1 MKSIILSLALTL
13 GVLGQAMAE
22 TRYVSDRL
30 EIQMRAGKGTQFRIL
45 RSLPS
50 GTPLE
55 ILEVDK
61 QNQYSRVRAPDG
73 VEGWVL
79 NHLLMSGP
87 SARDRLARA
96 EKKLARL
103 ELENSKLKT
112 SLAELRKAKGSTDQ
126 ERSSLQKEAS
136 KLGQELER
144 IRRTASSALAI
155 DAENKELKSKI
166 VGYERQSQS
175 LLGKSGPERSHCT
188 GLVYGRCGRHSVGH
202 DYRPDYSAHSLAQ
215 EIQLG
220 FAVGNACHCEECS
233 DVAISGRLLPND
245 EIAALRSQ

>member
-1 MKSIILSLALTL
+1 VKSIILTLALVL

-61 QNQYSRVRAPDG
+61 ENQYSHVRAPDG

-79 NHLLMSGP
+79 NHLLMSGA
-87 SARDRLARA
+87 SARDRLASA

-103 ELENSKLKT
+103 ELENSKLNT
-112 SLAELRKAKGSTDQ
+112 ALAELRKAKGSTDQ
-126 ERSSLQKEAS
+126 ERSALQKESS
-136 KLGQELER
+136 KLSQELEH

-155 DAENKELKSKI
+155 ETENRELKSKI

-175 LLGKSGPERSHCT
+175 LLQENQSLKDRTARDWFMVGAGVILLGMIIGLIIPRIRWRKKSSW
-188 GLVYGRCGRHSVGH
+188 
-202 DYRPDYSAHSLAQ
+202 DSL
-215 EIQLG
+215 
-220 FAVGNACHCEECS
+220 
-233 DVAISGRLLPND
+233 
-245 EIAALRSQ
+245 